1 MLKDA
6 LYGGINAAVVTAMN
20 ADLSIDLD
28 RMAAHCRWLLA
39 NGCNGLAVLGTTGE
53 ANSLGIS
60 ERIEVL
66 EGLVARGIPAAKML
80 PGTGTTAI
88 TDTVLLTRK
97 AAELGCRGAL
107 LLPPFYYK
115 NPSDDGLLAYFN
127 EVIQRVGGDIKL
139 YLYNFPQQSA
149 IPFSV
154 DFIGRLLRA
163 NPGKVKGIKDSSGNY
178 ENSLAYV
185 EAFARD
191 GFEVYA
197 GDDALLKPLL
207 EKGSAGCITAASNV
221 NCALGAEVY
230 ANWNNA
236 KGAAAQDGPVGDP
249 QGGDLGAADP
259 GTEDPGGA
267 QYRRCAL
274 AEHPP
279 AAPEADRGTGGRA
292 VHHLR
297 RQRHHTG
304 EGGLSSRM
312 AGRHPALVFALSET
326 LGNAAASAALPT
338 TRRIRSCHTCFQPL
352 EPPWPWPAVTNSL
365 ECVPT
370 RVCSAVSAGRV
381 TTCTP
386 SRWRKSPVAC

>member
-28 RMAAHCRWLLA
+28 RLAGHCRWLLA

-53 ANSLGIS
+53 ANSLGIE
-60 ERIEVL
+60 ERIAVL
-66 EGLVARGIPAAKML
+66 EGLTERGIPAGKML

-88 TDTVLLTRK
+88 TDTVRLTRH
-97 AAELGCRGAL
+97 AAKLGCRGAL

-127 EVIQRVGGDIKL
+127 EVIQRVSGDIKI

-154 DFIGRLLRA
+154 DFIGRLLKA

-178 ENSLAYV
+178 ENSLSYV

-197 GDDALLKPLL
+197 GDDGLLLSLL
-207 EKGSAGCITAASNV
+207 TKGSAGSITAASNV

-230 ANWNNA
+230 ANWDNA
-236 KGAAAQDGPVGDP
+236 KGAAAQTI
-249 QGGDLGAADP
+249 LSA
-259 GTEDPGGA
+259 T
-267 QYRRCAL
+267 RK
-274 AEHPP
+274 
-279 AAPEADRGTGGRA
+279 A
-292 VHHLR
+292 VISQPLIPS
-297 RQRHHTG
+297 
-304 EGGLSSRM
+304 LK
-312 AGRHPALVFALSET
+312 ALVARNTGDARWLNIRPPHLKLNEAQ
-326 LGNAAASAALPT
+326 AAALFSAFDASGITL
-338 TRRIRSCHTCFQPL
+338 
-352 EPPWPWPAVTNSL
+352 AK
-365 ECVPT
+365 
-370 RVCSAVSAGRV
+370 AA
-381 TTCTP
+381 
-386 SRWRKSPVAC
+386 

>member
-28 RMAAHCRWLLA
+28 RLAAHARWLLA

-53 ANSLGIS
+53 ANSLGVT
-60 ERIEVL
+60 ERMNVL

-88 TDTVLLTRK
+88 TDTVLLTRQ
-97 AAELGCRGAL
+97 AQELGCRGAL

-127 EVIQRVGGDIKL
+127 EVIQRVGGDIKI

-154 DFIGRLLRA
+154 AFIGRLLKA

-178 ENSLAYV
+178 ENSLSYV

-197 GDDALLKPLL
+197 GDDSLLKPLL
-207 EKGSAGCITAASNV
+207 EKGSAGSITAASNV

-230 ANWNNA
+230 ANWDNA
-236 KGAAAQDGPVGDP
+236 KGTAAQVMLSATRKAVTSVPLIPGLKTLVARNTGDALWLNIRP
-249 QGGDLGAADP
+249 PHLKL
-259 GTEDPGGA
+259 TEA
-267 QYRRCAL
+267 Q
-274 AEHPP
+274 
-279 AAPEADRGTGGRA
+279 T
-292 VHHLR
+292 
-297 RQRHHTG
+297 
-304 EGGLSSRM
+304 
-312 AGRHPALVFALSET
+312 
-326 LGNAAASAALPT
+326 AALFAAFDASGIT
-338 TRRIRSCHTCFQPL
+338 L
-352 EPPWPWPAVTNSL
+352 AK
-365 ECVPT
+365 
-370 RVCSAVSAGRV
+370 AA
-381 TTCTP
+381 
-386 SRWRKSPVAC
+386 